1 MSQKKNN
8 RKRLYLIDGYAI
20 LYRAHFALIRNPLI
34 TKTGLNTSAL
44 FGFTN
49 QLLSLLRQEEPDYI
63 AAVFDTS
70 AKTFRHKRYPEYKA
84 TREKM
89 PEEMQT
95 QLPYLWDIL
104 KALRIETLSKPGFEA
119 DDIIGTLA
127 KKGQAEDIDVY
138 IVSGDKDFMQLV
150 NEHIYLYIPPGRGL
164 GAQIIDHDGVENK
177 WGVPPDKII
186 DLLGLMGD
194 SSDNVPGVRGVGEKS
209 AVKLLLEY
217 GSLEESLNNAEK
229 VTNKRIRNG
238 LLEHREDAL
247 LSRELVTIDT
257 AVDINREIADLVRN
271 EFETDALI
279 ELFQKL
285 EFSSLLSQI
294 ADVNTIPAREISK
307 PTKDYNIIIN
317 TNQLKSFIRSI
328 KPNKLLSIDLETTSV
343 NPMLA
348 EIVGLSFSSKS
359 NSGFYIPIN
368 YLEKLKN
375 NFGDDDLTKV
385 LSKLKPIF
393 ENPEIPKT
401 GQNIKYDALI
411 LARHGI
417 QVNGIEFD
425 TMIAAHLLNPASRSL
440 KLDTLALNYLNY
452 EMTPIEDLIGTGK
465 NQISMAKVPL
475 EDITH
480 YAVEDADVTFQLTKI
495 FQKLLIDEDLEKFF
509 RKVEL
514 PLINVLIDMELNGTF
529 ADENYLNKMSHE
541 LGIQLEKNVK
551 EILKTAGTEFNVNS
565 TQQLAQILFDSLG
578 LPQIRKR
585 STAEE
590 VLERLKDKH
599 PLPGLM
605 LDYRKLN
612 KLKNTYL
619 DTFPDY
625 IHPDTGRIHSNFS
638 QTITATGRLSSSN
651 PNFQNIPIRTDVGRQ
666 IRRAF
671 RAQKKTWKIFSA
683 DYSQIELRIMA
694 HLSRDPGLASAFK
707 NGEDIHTSTA
717 SSIFGV
723 AMEDVIPE
731 MRRTA
736 KIVNFAIM
744 YGAGPYRMSQELH
757 VPHNEAKHIIDT
769 YFEKFS
775 GINDYIQNTLE
786 YAREKG
792 YVKTMLGRKRPVWD
806 IDSEN
811 RIKRDAA
818 ARMAINMPIQ
828 GTAAEM
834 IKLAMISINRNMKQ
848 NDFGG
853 SKLILQIHDELIF
866 EVPENNL
873 DELRTMVV
881 AEMEKALPLSVPIV
895 VDWGAGN
902 SWYEAH

>member
-1 MSQKKNN
+1 M
-8 RKRLYLIDGYAI
+8 
-20 LYRAHFALIRNPLI
+20 
-34 TKTGLNTSAL
+34 
-44 FGFTN
+44 
-49 QLLSLLRQEEPDYI
+49 
-63 AAVFDTS
+63 
-70 AKTFRHKRYPEYKA
+70 
-84 TREKM
+84 
-89 PEEMQT
+89 
-95 QLPYLWDIL
+95 
-104 KALRIETLSKPGFEA
+104 
-119 DDIIGTLA
+119 
-127 KKGQAEDIDVY
+127 
-138 IVSGDKDFMQLV
+138 
-150 NEHIYLYIPPGRGL
+150 
-164 GAQIIDHDGVENK
+164 
-177 WGVPPDKII
+177 
-186 DLLGLMGD
+186 
-194 SSDNVPGVRGVGEKS
+194 
-209 AVKLLLEY
+209 LEY

-229 VTNKRIRNG
+229 VTNKRVRNG

-317 TNQLKSFIRSI
+317 TNQLKSFIKSI

-368 YLEKLKN
+368 YLEKQKN
-375 NFGDDDLTKV
+375 NFGDDDLTEV
-385 LSKLKPIF
+385 LSKLKLIF

-411 LARHGI
+411 LARYGI

-440 KLDTLALNYLNY
+440 KLEALAFNYLNY
-452 EMTPIEDLIGTGK
+452 EMTPIEELIGTGK

-480 YAVEDADVTFQLTKI
+480 YAVEDADVAFQLTKI

-599 PLPGLM
+599 LLPGLM

-671 RAQKKTWKIFSA
+671 RAQKKTWNTRKKKA
-683 DYSQIELRIMA
+683 RWRAQIPEGFPTGRIKGA
-694 HLSRDPGLASAFK
+694 RDNRERSEAGTILSRS
-707 NGEDIHTSTA
+707 
-717 SSIFGV
+717 
-723 AMEDVIPE
+723 
-731 MRRTA
+731 R
-736 KIVNFAIM
+736 
-744 YGAGPYRMSQELH
+744 
-757 VPHNEAKHIIDT
+757 
-769 YFEKFS
+769 
-775 GINDYIQNTLE
+775 
-786 YAREKG
+786 
-792 YVKTMLGRKRPVWD
+792 
-806 IDSEN
+806 
-811 RIKRDAA
+811 
-818 ARMAINMPIQ
+818 
-828 GTAAEM
+828 
-834 IKLAMISINRNMKQ
+834 
-848 NDFGG
+848 
-853 SKLILQIHDELIF
+853 
-866 EVPENNL
+866 
-873 DELRTMVV
+873 
-881 AEMEKALPLSVPIV
+881 
-895 VDWGAGN
+895 
-902 SWYEAH
+902 